1 MMGYLQVGLLKG
13 QVWAQRSYE
22 PRRRLINPAYT
33 GTAQRP
39 RQGACG
45 NVAAS
50 EQELKFTPRAGD
62 TL

>member
-1 MMGYLQVGLLKG
+1 MGYLRVGLLKG